1 MDRRSFI
8 KKAGLAAGGAAV
20 SALAAPAL
28 AQTAPE
34 IKWRLTSGFPR
45 TVLFFN
51 PADVLAKAVAEMTD
65 NKFQIQTFQNGEI
78 IAQANVV
85 DAIQQGTVE
94 AAHTCSYYH
103 FGKDPAFAFG
113 TCVPYGLNP
122 RQENAWFYY
131 GGGNELLNAF
141 YAKYNIT
148 AYPGGNSGTQMG
160 GWWRKEIKTVDDLK
174 GIKFRVGGFGG
185 AVLAKLG
192 VVPQSIPA
200 GDIYTSLEKGVIDA
214 AEWIGPY
221 DDEKLGLNKIAT
233 NYYYPGWWEGATC
246 CHFFFNTAA
255 LQKLPKNYQ
264 AILEN
269 AAAMANVKLQ
279 AQYDKENPAAL
290 RRLVQSGAQL
300 RPFPAEIMDASFK
313 AATDVCNEYSAT
325 NAEFK
330 KFWDA
335 VKPARNEGFLWEQL
349 ADGAYDNFMMAKQRA
364 GLL

>member
-8 KKAGLAAGGAAV
+8 KKAGVVAGGAAV
-20 SALAAPAL
+20 SALAAPAI

-34 IKWRLTSGFPR
+34 VKWRLTSGFPK

-51 PADVLAKAVAEMTD
+51 PADTLAKAVAEMTD

-78 IAQANVV
+78 IAQANIV

-94 AAHTCSYYH
+94 MAHTCSYYY

-113 TCVPYGLNP
+113 TCVPFGLNP
-122 RQENAWFYY
+122 RQENSWFYY
-131 GGGNELLNAF
+131 GGGNEALNAF
-141 YAKYNIT
+141 YAKYKIV
-148 AYPGGNSGTQMG
+148 AFPGGNSGAQMG
-160 GWWRKEIKTVDDLK
+160 GWWRKELKTVDDLK
-174 GIKFRVGGFGG
+174 GVKFRVGGFGG
-185 AVLAKLG
+185 VVLAKLG
-192 VVPQSIPA
+192 VVPQNIAA

-246 CHFFFNTAA
+246 PHFFVNTDAWA
-255 LQKLPKNYQ
+255 KLPKNYQ
-264 AILEN
+264 AIFET

-290 RRLVQSGAQL
+290 RRLVAAGASL
-300 RPFPAEIMDASFK
+300 RPFPQDIMAASFK
-313 AATDVCNEYSAT
+313 AAGEVCNEYSAT

-330 KFWDA
+330 KLWDA
-335 VKPARNEGFLWEQL
+335 VKVMRGDGYLWQQ
-349 ADGAYDNFMMAKQRA
+349 ASDFAYDNFMTTQQRA
-364 GLL
+364 GLI

>member
-34 IKWRLTSGFPR
+34 VKWRLTSGFPK

-78 IAQANVV
+78 IAQANIV

-94 AAHTCSYYH
+94 AAHTCSYYY
-103 FGKDPAFAFG
+103 FGKDPTFAFG

-131 GGGNELLNAF
+131 GGGQELLNAF
-141 YAKYNIT
+141 YAKYNIISF
-148 AYPGGNSGTQMG
+148 PGGNSGCQMG
-160 GWWRKEIKTVDDLK
+160 GWWRKELKTVEDLK

-192 VVPQSIPA
+192 VVPQNIAA
-200 GDIYTSLEKGVIDA
+200 GDIYTSLEKGTIDA

-221 DDEKLGLNKIAT
+221 DDEKLGLNKIAS

-246 CHFFFNTAA
+246 PHFFINTAA
-255 LQKLPKNYQ
+255 WAKLPKNYQ
-264 AILEN
+264 AIFET

-279 AQYDKENPAAL
+279 AQYDTENPAAL
-290 RRLVQSGAQL
+290 RRLVQAGAVL
-300 RPFPAEIMDASFK
+300 RPFPQDIMNASFK
-313 AATDVCNEYSAT
+313 AATDVCNEYSAA

-330 KFWDA
+330 KLWDA
-335 VKPARNEGFLWEQL
+335 VKPRRNEGFLWEQL
-349 ADGAYDNFMMAKQRA
+349 ADGAYDTFMMAQQRA

>member
-8 KKAGLAAGGAAV
+8 KKAGLAAGGATV
-20 SALAAPAL
+20 ALAAPAI
-28 AQTAPE
+28 AQTSPE
-34 IKWRLTSGFPR
+34 IKWRLTSGFPK

-51 PADVLAKAVAEMTD
+51 PADTLAKAVAEMTD

-78 IAQANVV
+78 IAQANIV

-94 AAHTCSYYH
+94 MAHTCSYYY

-131 GGGNELLNAF
+131 GGGQEPLNAF
-141 YAKYNIT
+141 YAKYNIISV
-148 AYPGGNSGTQMG
+148 PGGNSGCQMG
-160 GWWRKEIKTVDDLK
+160 GWWRKPLNTVADLQ
-174 GIKFRVGGFGG
+174 GVKFRVGGFGG

-192 VVPQSIPA
+192 VVPQNIAA
-200 GDIYTSLEKGVIDA
+200 GDIYTSLEKGTIDA

-221 DDEKLGLNKIAT
+221 DDEKLGLNKIAQ

-246 CHFFFNTAA
+246 PHFFINTAA
-255 LQKLPKNYQ
+255 WAKLPKNYQ
-264 AILEN
+264 AIIES
-269 AAAMANVKLQ
+269 AAGIANVKLQ
-279 AQYDKENPAAL
+279 AQYDQENPAAL
-290 RRLVQSGAQL
+290 RRLVQAGAKL
-300 RPFPAEIMDASFK
+300 TPFPQDIMNASFK

-335 VKPARNEGFLWEQL
+335 VKPRRNDGFLWEQL
-349 ADGAYDNFMMAKQRA
+349 SDGAYDQFMMTQQRA